1 MDADQG
7 RGYASVMRAI
17 VLVGG
22 EATRMR
28 PLSLRTPKQIMPVLD
43 RPLIDHLLSLLA
55 RHGVTDVTLAMMH
68 RNEAIRAVVGDGARL
83 GLHVDYAYEDEP
95 LGSGGAI
102 ARTAAGWDE
111 PFLVCN
117 GDIVTDLDV
126 TAMVRDHRARGAELS
141 LSLHEVDD
149 PSGFG
154 VVVLG
159 DGERVTRFVEK
170 PPRAE
175 APSRLINAGTWLF
188 EPHLLREMDGT
199 RFNRVEDT
207 LFPRLA
213 EGERG
218 IFGYRD
224 DGYWIDVGR
233 PEALLRVNL
242 DRVDT
247 ATAFGEGVS
256 IDPTARIERPV
267 VIGRD
272 STIAAEA
279 EVARSLLWDGVT
291 VGRGAIVRD
300 SVLASRVVIEP
311 GAVVERAVIGH
322 AAVVTAGT
330 HVADAAIEPGAGS
343 PAPAP
348 AR

>member
-1 MDADQG
+1 MP
-7 RGYASVMRAI
+7 GYDPPMRAI

-28 PLSLRTPKQIMPVLD
+28 PLSLRTPKQIMPVVH
-43 RPLIDHLLSLLA
+43 RPLIEHLLGQLA
-55 RHGVTDVTLAMMH
+55 HHGVTDVTLAMMH
-68 RNEAIRAVVGDGARL
+68 RNEPIRAAVGDGARL
-83 GLHVDYAYEDEP
+83 GLRVDYVYEDEP

-102 ARTAAGWDE
+102 ARAAAGWDA

-117 GDIVTDLDV
+117 GDIITDLDV
-126 TAMVRDHRARGAELS
+126 TAMMRAHRARGAELS
-141 LSLHEVDD
+141 LSLHEVAD

-154 VVVLG
+154 VVVVND
-159 DGERVTRFVEK
+159 DGNVTRFVEK

-188 EPHLLREMDGT
+188 EPHLLDEMDGS

-213 EGERG
+213 DSGRG
-218 IFGYRD
+218 IYGYRD

-233 PEALLRVNL
+233 PEALLQVNL
-242 DRVDT
+242 DRVDP
-247 ATAFGEGVS
+247 AHACGEGVRLHPS
-256 IDPTARIERPV
+256 ARLEHPV
-267 VIGRD
+267 VIGHD
-272 STIAAEA
+272 SVIAGEA
-279 EVARSLLWDGVT
+279 VVARSLLWDGVR
-291 VGRGAIVRD
+291 VGDGAVVRD
-300 SVLASRVVIEP
+300 SVLASSVVIEA

-322 AAVVTAGT
+322 GAVITAGA
-330 HVADAAIEPGAGS
+330 HVTDAAIEPEARIGT
-343 PAPAP
+343 PAV